1 MAPSGKYI
9 WVDYLRLIATFSVVF
24 LHSAAPLLKKYHE
37 LPEEY
42 WMTGNIYD
50 SLVRMCVPLF
60 FMISGLLLLGKSEP
74 LKVFFSKRMDK
85 VLVPL
90 IAWSLIY
97 VFWEA
102 YYEGSETISF
112 SSFYNIFLA
121 PAYYHLWYLYA
132 IIGIYLFLPILRV
145 IIGKADRNLLHYYL
159 LLWFVAVAII
169 PIGENITEVSSKIDL
184 FSISGYSGYLVLGFL
199 LGKMDITKKL
209 AISAIFIF
217 IISVTVT
224 ATGTYFLTVEN
235 DGVFSEY
242 FYGYM
247 TPNVILMSA
256 SMFILTK
263 YFISKV
269 DAFASDRMLSILKSF
284 SSASFGI
291 YLIHPVFLY
300 LLEEGD
306 LGIVLSGFEGDP
318 AISIPATAV
327 TTFFLSYVTILLLK
341 KIPVINK
348 ISP

>member
-1 MAPSGKYI
+1 M
-9 WVDYLRLIATFSVVF
+9 
-24 LHSAAPLLKKYHE
+24 
-37 LPEEY
+37 
-42 WMTGNIYD
+42 
-50 SLVRMCVPLF
+50 
-60 FMISGLLLLGKSEP
+60 
-74 LKVFFSKRMDK
+74 KVFFSKRMDK

-102 YYEGSETISF
+102 YYEGSEAISF
-112 SSFYNIFLA
+112 SSFYNILLE

-132 IIGIYLFLPILRV
+132 IIGVYLFLPILRV
-145 IIGKADRNLLHYYL
+145 IIDKTDHNLLHYYL

-169 PIGENITEVSSKIDL
+169 PIGENITQVSSEIDL
-184 FSISGYSGYLVLGFL
+184 FSISAYSGYLVLGFVI
-199 LGKMDITKKL
+199 GKMQISKKI
-209 AISAIFIF
+209 AISALFIF
-217 IISVTVT
+217 IISAAVT
-224 ATGTYFLTVEN
+224 ATGTYLLTVRN

-247 TPNVILMSA
+247 TPNVILMST

-284 SSASFGI
+284 SAASFGI
-291 YLIHPVFLY
+291 YLIHPIFLY
-300 LLEEGD
+300 LLEVGD
-306 LGIVLSGFEGDP
+306 LGIVISGFEGNP
-318 AISIPATAV
+318 AISIPVTAV

-341 KIPVINK
+341 KVPVVNK